1 MELRTGRHQGR
12 SPYICWHP
20 LGATQQFLGYFVAS
34 HDAAATA
41 QNPFLNYL
49 MASFHILAGQSKLLE
64 IQSGR
69 LDLFELKKD
78 SKIKILLDS
87 FIDVQPAN

>member
-1 MELRTGRHQGR
+1 M
-12 SPYICWHP
+12 
-20 LGATQQFLGYFVAS
+20 AS
-34 HDAAATA
+34 RGAAATA

-78 SKIKILLDS
+78 NKIKIFLDS
-87 FIDVQPAN
+87 FIDAQPVN